1 MVVQPLIICPP
12 PPMDSDPSALF
23 FATLFMCLEPPISG
37 KAVVPMKSLG
47 RTPWSAR
54 LPGFCWRFSATGRLK
69 GRSTAFALPLENI
82 DGGASRWTTGLFR
95 LLAWGGDPREA
106 SLVGLR
112 RIRGPQGPGATG
124 VVRTALSYAA
134 RDTVWR
140 YPRAGGAL
148 ACSPFYI
155 PVYIS
160 SVIFGISSRRKG
172 RPR

>member
-1 MVVQPLIICPP
+1 MAYKTYVRACNDCLHTLNCRLAIGVFAWQVVVQPSIICPP

-106 SLVGLR
+106 RACRPSANSRPTGAR
-112 RIRGPQGPGATG
+112 RYGRSAYGPLLCG
-124 VVRTALSYAA
+124 S
-134 RDTVWR
+134 
-140 YPRAGGAL
+140 
-148 ACSPFYI
+148 
-155 PVYIS
+155 
-160 SVIFGISSRRKG
+160 
-172 RPR
+172 